1 MSLQLIVV
9 IDNVT
14 KLPQFLRDVLHIP
27 FFSFKIPSLF
37 VDVIGQGRKE
47 IGKSVLELINR
58 VSVVEKETREILVLH
73 TRYILVW
80 W

>member
-1 MSLQLIVV
+1 MIVV
-9 IDNVT
+9 VDNVT
-14 KLPQFLRDVLHIP
+14 KLPQFPRDVLHIP

-37 VDVIGQGRKE
+37 VDVIGRNE
-47 IGKSVLELINR
+47 IGKSVLKLINR
-58 VSVVEKETREILVLH
+58 LSVVEKETREILVLH

>member
-9 IDNVT
+9 VDNVT
-14 KLPQFLRDVLHIP
+14 KLPQFPRDVLHIP

-58 VSVVEKETREILVLH
+58 ASVVEMETREILVLH

>member
-1 MSLQLIVV
+1 MV
-9 IDNVT
+9 DNVT
-14 KLPQFLRDVLHIP
+14 KLPQFPRDVLHIP
-27 FFSFKIPSLF
+27 FFSSKIPILF

-47 IGKSVLELINR
+47 IGKSVLESIHR
-58 VSVVEKETREILVLH
+58 VSVVEKETKEILVLH

>member
-1 MSLQLIVV
+1 M
-9 IDNVT
+9 
-14 KLPQFLRDVLHIP
+14 
-27 FFSFKIPSLF
+27 FF
-37 VDVIGQGRKE
+37 DVIGQGRKE
-47 IGKSVLELINR
+47 IGKLVLELINR

>member
-9 IDNVT
+9 VNNIT
-14 KLPQFLRDVLHIP
+14 KLPQFPRDVLNIP
-27 FFSFKIPSLF
+27 FFSFKITSMF
-37 VDVIGQGRKE
+37 VDVIGQGVKE

>member
-1 MSLQLIVV
+1 MV
-9 IDNVT
+9 DNVT
-14 KLPQFLRDVLHIP
+14 KLPEFPRDVLHIH

-37 VDVIGQGRKE
+37 VDVIGQGRTE
-47 IGKSVLELINR
+47 IGKSILELINR
-58 VSVVEKETREILVLH
+58 VSVVEKETTEILVLQ

>member
-1 MSLQLIVV
+1 MV
-9 IDNVT
+9 DNVT
-14 KLPQFLRDVLHIP
+14 KLPQFPRDVLHIP

-58 VSVVEKETREILVLH
+58 ASVVEMETGEILVLH
-73 TRYILVW
+73 TMYILVW
-80 W
+80 